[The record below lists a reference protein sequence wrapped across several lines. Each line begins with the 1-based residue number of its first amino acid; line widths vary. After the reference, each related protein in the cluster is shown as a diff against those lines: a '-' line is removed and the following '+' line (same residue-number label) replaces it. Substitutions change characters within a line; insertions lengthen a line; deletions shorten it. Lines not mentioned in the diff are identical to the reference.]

1 MTQGATRLHGCNTL
15 RKFRYA
21 IGPARWAT
29 SAFAWER
36 DTGNHMPTI
45 KKIANF
51 ILDIMEKYLPMTI
64 FSLLFLTFILQIFCR
79 YFWVPLTWPM
89 ELTLICF
96 IWTALLGGLLAKR
109 TNDHVT
115 FSMIYDA
122 VTPKSQL
129 YMRLVGNILLF
140 SSFCIALYPSYDY
153 VLFMGFKK
161 SNVLQI
167 PMDIAFSPFLVF
179 LAFMLGRIG
188 RDILIDL
195 KIFIWGGKIN

>member
-1 MTQGATRLHGCNTL
+1 ML
-15 RKFRYA
+15 
-21 IGPARWAT
+21 
-29 SAFAWER
+29 
-36 DTGNHMPTI
+36 TI

-51 ILDIMEKYLPMTI
+51 ILDVVEKYLPMTI
-64 FSLLFLTFILQIFCR
+64 FSILFLTFILQIFCR
-79 YFWVPLTWPM
+79 YFLVPLTWPM

-96 IWTALLGGLLAKR
+96 VWTALLGGLFAKR
-109 TNDHVT
+109 TDDHVS

-129 YMRLVGNILLF
+129 YMRLVGNTLLF
-140 SSFCIALYPSYDY
+140 LSFSIALYPSYDY

-167 PMDIAFSPFLVF
+167 PMDVAFSPFLVF

-188 RDILIDL
+188 KDILIDL
-195 KIFIWGGKIN
+195 KILFRGGKIS